1 MLTPHAGEF
10 ARLTGHDPGPDRVA
24 AVRKLAEEWQL
35 TVLLKGRATLV
46 ASPGHPVL
54 VNEAGGS
61 WAATAGAAQVLA
73 HFPEVIAAESISA
86 TGRVQCWVFGPG
98 APISATPLLHH
109 LRPAVQ
115 TLRIY
120 AGAAQP

>member
-1 MLTPHAGEF
+1 M
-10 ARLTGHDPGPDRVA
+10 
-24 AVRKLAEEWQL
+24 RKLAEEWQL

-61 WAATAGAAQVLA
+61 WAATAGAGDVLSGVLGALLAAGRAPAWSAAAAARA
-73 HFPEVIAAESISA
+73 HALAANLA
-86 TGRVQCWVFGPG
+86 AHQAPGPG